1 MLIRTDSRRP
11 PAVFA
16 WATAL
21 LVTACAGVTIW
32 QATLPPEAHGEFMRR
47 WGAVPATF
55 FGAGDWRNWQPA
67 GTLVTALF
75 VHADPAHLLGNL
87 AYLLLFGFAVERA
100 LGSVRF
106 LLLYLAC
113 GALANLAAAW
123 QLGGAAVSPV
133 IGSSGAVSAV
143 IGAYLTLFPR
153 ARMGILL
160 PLGLFIQF
168 VHVPVLLVIGSWVT
182 LQLLYTWMGP
192 AFGAIA
198 WWAHVAGF
206 LAGLLVTLPAGPG
219 TGDRRLRTI

>member
-1 MLIRTDSRRP
+1 MLIRTDPRRP
-11 PAVFA
+11 VTFP

-21 LVTACAGVTIW
+21 LALACASVTLW
-32 QATLPPEAHGEFMRR
+32 QATLPPEAHAEVLRR
-47 WGAVPATF
+47 WGAVPAAF
-55 FGAGDWRNWQPA
+55 FGQGNLGGWQPA

-100 LGSVRF
+100 LGSARF

-123 QLGGAAVSPV
+123 QLGGGAVSPV

-153 ARMGILL
+153 ASMGILL

-192 AFGAIA
+192 AFGAVA

-219 TGDRRLRTI
+219 TGDQRLKTT

>member
-1 MLIRTDSRRP
+1 MP
-11 PAVFA
+11 
-16 WATAL
+16 W
-21 LVTACAGVTIW
+21 VTAVLALACVAAALW
-32 QATLPPEAHGEFMRR
+32 QATLGPDAHDELLRR
-47 WGAVPATF
+47 WGAVPAAL
-55 FGAGDWRNWQPA
+55 FGGEGWTDLKRS

-75 VHADPAHLLGNL
+75 VHADLAHLLGNL

-100 LGSVRF
+100 LGPWRF

-123 QLGGAAVSPV
+123 QLGGAAAAPL

-153 ARMGILL
+153 ARMGMLL

-192 AFGAIA
+192 AFGAVA

-219 TGDRRLRTI
+219 TGDRRLRAT